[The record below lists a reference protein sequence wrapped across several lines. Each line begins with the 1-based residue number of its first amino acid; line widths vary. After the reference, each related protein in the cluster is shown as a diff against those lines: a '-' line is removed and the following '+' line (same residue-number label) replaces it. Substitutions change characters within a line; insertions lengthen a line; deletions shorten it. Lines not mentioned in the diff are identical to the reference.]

1 MATRCSSSGPGPV
14 GLLAAQVAAA
24 AGGQVH
30 VRGAVRDGAR
40 LDLAGSLGYA
50 TSTTEDDLPGEFDVV
65 VECSGNEAGME
76 LGLESTRRG
85 ARYVQIGL
93 AGKPVVLP
101 FDLVCFKELTVTS
114 GNASTTA
121 SWQRAVALVESRG
134 VALEPLLS
142 AAVPL
147 ERWEQAFADTRAG
160 VGVKY
165 VLVP

>member
-1 MATRCSSSGPGPV
+1 MPLFGA
-14 GLLAAQVAAA
+14 GLL
-24 AGGQVH
+24 
-30 VRGAVRDGAR
+30 
-40 LDLAGSLGYA
+40 
-50 TSTTEDDLPGEFDVV
+50 
-65 VECSGNEAGME
+65 EA
-76 LGLESTRRG
+76 TRRG

-93 AGKPVVLP
+93 AGKPVSVP
-101 FDLVCFKELTVTS
+101 FDLVCFKELTLSS

-121 SWQRAVALVESRG
+121 SWRRAVGLVGSGR

-147 ERWEQAFADTRAG
+147 ERWERAFADTRAG